1 MTHSYNDH
9 GGLPAR
15 ARTERMTALGVGAVM
30 AVAGT
35 LSLVHLI
42 DQYRKAAP
50 WREAR
55 AAERER
61 ERQAEAAREKA
72 ADALRDAD
80 GNLPPPVAV
89 APADRANPIL
99 PNGAFRLEDLPPEQ
113 RREVERLLEREGAGP
128 ASGPGST
135 PRSQPQRPSV
145 SQTIRW
151 YIPPSWPSV
160 RNDAFPDGVSRM
172 GVQFR
177 CNVTR
182 DGVLAR
188 CDATE
193 NPSGTGLAA
202 RMRPALDRARVDP
215 PTVGGRAVE
224 SEITFGVSFSAAPRR
239 VPVPSPADKPGAEAP
254 AYMPPS
260 ALPPADRLTAPSP
273 PAPGG

>member
-1 MTHSYNDH
+1 MTHSYDDH

-15 ARTERMTALGVGAVM
+15 TRTERLTALGVGAVM
-30 AVAGT
+30 AVAGI

-42 DQYRKAAP
+42 DQYRKATP

-61 ERQAEAAREKA
+61 ERQAEEAREKA
-72 ADALRDAD
+72 ADALRDAR

-89 APADRANPIL
+89 APAP
-99 PNGAFRLEDLPPEQ
+99 PGAATPPDGPFRMEDLSPEQ
-113 RREVERLLEREGAGP
+113 RRAVERMIERESGGA
-128 ASGPGST
+128 T
-135 PRSQPQRPSV
+135 PVPQTRSRPQRPAV
-145 SQTIRW
+145 SQPIRW

-177 CNVTR
+177 CRVTR

-193 NPSGTGLAA
+193 SPSGAGLAA
-202 RMRPALDRARVDP
+202 RMRPALDRARVSP
-215 PTVGGRAVE
+215 PTINGRAVE

-239 VPVPSPADKPGAEAP
+239 VAVPPPADKPDVDAP
-254 AYMPPS
+254 ASMPPS
-260 ALPPADRLTAPSP
+260 AQLSADRLATPPPVSAP
-273 PAPGG
+273 AN